1 MKQQLRTKLS
11 WYAILTALTLFLL
24 WRALYFD
31 TISLLAPGIVLLGT
45 SAITLLLAIRSEN
58 YREARYFWLNGVL
71 TIVLGLSF
79 LDQEMFSTQSLA
91 FLVSLWLLIS
101 IVVMSLSS
109 NRPLLAKAAFLAAAL
124 LGSAAMLRSFDSW
137 GIPVAIGIALYEVA
151 STAVRLSV
159 AEWHTGHSALLSRL
173 DETTDSELSRRF
185 ASNVAASEP
194 LIRHIDGLWVA
205 LLIFVLFEIHLNRM
219 GFTGNLGIL
228 PALIALVCDLL
239 VALVIAFVIVLPVR
253 LWASRYFRRFENRA
267 IAIVSRR
274 GRQPI
279 FIRLVHVLFIRH
291 LRLKIRLTKARF
303 SIPALLWQGLISGL
317 PIVVIITATV
327 PLLGMSWFFDTEK
340 WASIGR
346 DRWAAMHTDR
356 WRMEMVAAANPETN
370 PPLTLDIPG
379 VTRGTFSFIVVGD
392 PGQGGLSQR
401 ALAKQ
406 IVETSKQGDVRFV
419 LVSSDVV
426 YPNGEMKDY
435 EKNFWS
441 PFSGVTVPIVA
452 IPGNHDWYD
461 GLDSFAATFF
471 TPKAARAAI
480 SARAGGGE
488 GDANALA
495 FADRLIAQVNSYNET
510 YGLNVQRQTSPY
522 FQIVSDDFVLLCIDT
537 GVIADADPV
546 QLAWLRRAL
555 VDARGKTKMVV
566 LGHPFFATNHDM
578 TLSKDGLARIL
589 GLLRDENVAIT
600 MAGDTHDLEYYFEQ
614 TSSGRVMHHFVN
626 GGGGAFVSIGSSF
639 GAPAELVTNEWAYF
653 PSRQAV
659 IQKLDAALPPWTR
672 PLWWWTQAF
681 NGYPFS
687 SDTLSTAF
695 DLDQSPFLNSFLLV
709 QVDRAN
715 KQIRVIP
722 YGVRGRLKWS
732 DFTVLPGSPHPAQQD
747 AEWVIPTESSP

>member
-1 MKQQLRTKLS
+1 MNQQLKTKLP
-11 WYAILTALTLFLL
+11 WYVILTVLSLFLL
-24 WRALYFD
+24 WRTLYID
-31 TISLLAPGIVLLGT
+31 TMSLVVPGIVLLGT

-58 YREARYFWLNGVL
+58 YREARYFWFDGVL
-71 TIVLGLSF
+71 TIFLGFSF
-79 LDQEMFSTQSLA
+79 LNYEMLSDQSIA
-91 FLVSLWLLIS
+91 FLVSCWLITS
-101 IVVMSLSS
+101 IVMMGLSS
-109 NRPLLAKAAFLAAAL
+109 SRPLFAKAAWLAAGI
-124 LGSAAMLRSFDSW
+124 LGSIAILYSFHDWSM
-137 GIPVAIGIALYEVA
+137 PVAIGIALYEVA
-151 STAVRLSV
+151 SAALRLAA
-159 AEWHTGHSALLSRL
+159 AEWHTGQSALLSRL
-173 DETTDSELSRRF
+173 DETTESELSRRF

-194 LIRHIDGLWVA
+194 LIRHIDSIWLA

-219 GFTGNLGIL
+219 GFTGNLGVL

-239 VALVIAFVIVLPVR
+239 VALVIAFVVVLPLR
-253 LWASRYFRRFENRA
+253 LWVSRYFRRFEDRA

-303 SIPALLWQGLISGL
+303 SIPSLLWQGLISGL

-356 WRMEMVAAANPETN
+356 WRMEMVAAANPGN
-370 PPLTLDIPG
+370 DPPLALDIPG
-379 VTRGTFSFIVVGD
+379 VASGTFSFIVVGD

-435 EKNFWS
+435 ENNFWA
-441 PFSGVTVPIVA
+441 PFSGVRVPIVA

-471 TPKAARAAI
+471 TPEAARAAI
-480 SARAGGGE
+480 STRAGGGE
-488 GDANALA
+488 SDASARA
-495 FADRLIAQVNSYNET
+495 FADRLIARVKSFNET
-510 YGLNVQRQTSPY
+510 YELSVQRQSSPY
-522 FQIVSDDFVLLCIDT
+522 FQIVSDDFVLICVDT
-537 GVIADADPV
+537 GVIAEADSV
-546 QLAWLRRAL
+546 QMAWLRRAL
-555 VDARGKTKMVV
+555 SDAKGKTKMVV
-566 LGHPFFATNHDM
+566 LGHPFYATNHDM
-578 TLSKDGLARIL
+578 TLSKDGLAQIL
-589 GLLRDENVAIT
+589 ELLRDEDVAIT
-600 MAGDTHDLEYYFEQ
+600 MAGDTHDLEYYLEQ
-614 TSSGRVMHHFVN
+614 TASGRTMHHFVN
-626 GGGGAFVSIGSSF
+626 GGGGAFISVGSSF
-639 GAPAELVTNEWAYF
+639 GAPAEPITSDWAYY

-659 IQKLDAALPPWTR
+659 TQKLDAELPPWTR

-681 NGYPFS
+681 DGYPLS

-695 DLDQSPFLNSFLLV
+695 DLDQSPFFNSFLLV
-709 QVDRAN
+709 QVDREK
-715 KQIRVIP
+715 KQVRVIP
-722 YGVRGRLKWS
+722 YGVSGRLKWS
-732 DFTVLPGSPHPAQQD
+732 DFTKLPASPSPQQQD
-747 AEWVIPTESSP
+747 AEWVIPMASSP